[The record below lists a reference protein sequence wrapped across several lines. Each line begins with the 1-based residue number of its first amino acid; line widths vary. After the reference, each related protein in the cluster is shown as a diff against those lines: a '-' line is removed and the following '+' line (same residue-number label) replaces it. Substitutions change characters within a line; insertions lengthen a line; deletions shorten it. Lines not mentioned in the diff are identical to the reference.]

1 MIPTYYENTD
11 GDKVKV
17 FFAIKDGEIRSTTV
31 GSSAI
36 SKKSGIQFYVDEG
49 VSLQLY
55 KMNFSMDGLKP
66 KLELKEGEELEVI
79 EKSEKE
85 KEIERL
91 KKELERLQEEDES
104 RDED

>member
-17 FFAIKDGEIRSTTV
+17 FFAIKDGDIRSTTV

-36 SKKSGIQFYVDEG
+36 SKKSGIQFYVDED

-55 KMNFSMDGLKP
+55 KMNFFMDGLKP

-79 EKSEKE
+79 EKSEKQ

-91 KKELERLQEEDES
+91 KKELERLREDEKEEDAE
-104 RDED
+104 